1 MKTKSIPAVIMLTAG
16 FVACIVG
23 IVKKIEFFPFIK
35 MLLLTLVI
43 FYILGCIVKAVFDR
57 NFKEEEQEETTEGTQ
72 DLEGEEADAEEAD
85 EKEPENNGNTEK

>member
-16 FVACIVG
+16 FVACVIG

-35 MLLLTLVI
+35 MLLLALVI

-72 DLEGEEADAEEAD
+72 DLEGEETADAEEAD
-85 EKEPENNGNTEK
+85 EENN